1 MYYSEKSEKEMSKYI
16 WLWAVVMLGGAA
28 AGKAQ
33 SARLSG
39 SVQSDGGPLQGVQV
53 QVAGTSSGTV
63 SDEHGNYQLTG
74 LQAGPARIRFSYL
87 GYRTHEVEVVLR
99 KGEAQALSVSLE
111 QDILRLE
118 DVVVSAT
125 RNTVPAH
132 RAPLM
137 VNRID
142 DRIFEQ
148 TQSLSLS
155 EGLNFSP
162 GLRLENNCQNCG
174 FTQLRMNGLDG
185 PYTQILI
192 NSRPVFS
199 ALAGVYGL
207 EMIPANMV
215 DRIEVV
221 RGGGSALYGGNA
233 IAGTVNIIT
242 KDPTANTFEV
252 GSNLASI
259 NGEAP
264 ERTLSAN
271 GTIVDENLKKGMS
284 FYAFNRTREPW
295 DANGDGFSELTQL
308 QNTTFG
314 FDAFY
319 NPTERSKIKLN
330 LFNISEFRRG
340 GNQFEL
346 PPHQTDITEQLDH
359 RILGGGLSYEQFS
372 KDKRHKFALYG
383 SATYV
388 DRESYYGGGGRVLG
402 PQDTL
407 TADDLL
413 ALNAYGASEDLSL
426 AAGLQYTYDISDSW
440 ILTAGSEYQ
449 YNNVLD
455 AMPGYN
461 REIDQRV
468 TTLGTYAQMEWK
480 PTEKWSFLAGAR
492 FDHLR
497 VDGLYR
503 LDVEDLRTDQNFNIF
518 VPRATAM
525 YFFNPDL
532 KLRLSYAQGYRAPQ
546 AFDEDLHIETVGGAA
561 LFTRLSPDLTEERSH
576 SYSTSLDYTY
586 RSGSFEF
593 NFVLDGFYT
602 RLQDPF
608 VTANATELPSGVA
621 VVTKRNGAGA
631 TVAGANVEANLAFGP
646 KWRLQLGGTVQTAQY
661 DEAEE
666 IWAPASPTDANRDSV
681 ITTRNLL
688 RTPTAYGFFTSAY
701 TPADRLQLSLSGVF
715 TGRMEVPHIIDPDS
729 EFTIVK
735 RTPTFLELN
744 TKVAYELP
752 LDARLHLDFFA
763 GIQNIFNSF
772 QTDFDRG
779 ADRDAG
785 YVYGPVRP
793 RTFFGGVKIHFE

>member
-1 MYYSEKSEKEMSKYI
+1 MGFM
-16 WLWAVVMLGGAA
+16 LWVLASGQT
-28 AGKAQ
+28 Q
-33 SARLSG
+33 SAQLTGTIKASG
-39 SVQSDGGPLQGVQV
+39 EPIPGVQILV
-53 QVAGTSSGTV
+53 TNTSNGTISG
-63 SDEHGNYQLTG
+63 EHGNYQLTN
-74 LQAGPARIRFSYL
+74 LPSGPARIRFSYL
-87 GYRTHEVEVVLR
+87 GYRTKEVEVVL
-99 KGEAQALSVSLE
+99 KATQTTSLSVE
-111 QDILRLE
+111 MEPDILRLE
-118 DVVVSAT
+118 DIVVSAT
-125 RNTVPAH
+125 RNGVPAH
-132 RAPLM
+132 RAPMM

-155 EGLNFSP
+155 EGLSFSP

-207 EMIPANMV
+207 EMIPSNMV
-215 DRIEVV
+215 DRVEVV

-242 KDPTANTFEV
+242 KDPVSNTFEA
-252 GSNLASI
+252 GTNLALI
-259 NGEAP
+259 NGETP
-264 ERTLSAN
+264 EYTLSAN
-271 GTIVDENLKKGMS
+271 GTVVDETLQKGMS
-284 FYAFNRTREPW
+284 FFAFNRSREPW
-295 DANGDGFSELTQL
+295 DANGDGFSEITQL

-319 NPTERSKIKLN
+319 NPTELSKLKLN

-340 GNQFEL
+340 GNQFDL
-346 PPHQTDITEQLDH
+346 PAHQTGITEQLDH
-359 RILGGGLSYEQFS
+359 RILGGGISYEQFS
-372 KDKRHKFALYG
+372 KDKRHKVALYG
-383 SATYV
+383 SATHV
-388 DRESYYGGGGRVLG
+388 NRQSYYGGGGRVLG

-407 TADDLL
+407 TQSDIL

-426 AAGLQYTYDISDSW
+426 ASGLQYTYNISSEW
-440 ILTAGSEYQ
+440 LLTAGTEYQ
-449 YNNVLD
+449 YNDVLD

-461 REIDQRV
+461 REIDQQV
-468 TTLGTYAQMEWK
+468 ATLGTYAQMEWK
-480 PTEKWSFLAGAR
+480 PTEKWSFMAGAR

-576 SYSTSLDYTY
+576 SYSASLDYTY
-586 RSGSFEF
+586 RSGSFES
-593 NFVLDGFYT
+593 NFVMDGFYT
-602 RLQDPF
+602 HLDDPF

-621 VVTKRNGAGA
+621 AVTKRNGDGA

-646 KWRLQLGGTVQTAQY
+646 KWMVQIGGTLQTAQY
-661 DEAEE
+661 DRAEE
-666 IWAPASPTDANRDSV
+666 IWAPAVLTDANQDSV

-688 RTPTAYGFFTSAY
+688 RTPTAYGFFTSTYKPVA
-701 TPADRLQLSLSGVF
+701 PLQVSLSGVA
-715 TGRMEVPHIIDPDS
+715 TGRMDVPHIVEPDS
-729 EFTIVK
+729 EFTIVE
-735 RTPTFLELN
+735 RTPAFFELN

-752 LDARLHLDFFA
+752 LDARFHLDFFA

-772 QTDFDRG
+772 QADFDRG
-779 ADRDAG
+779 AERDAG

-793 RTFFGGVKIHFE
+793 RTFFAGMKIHFE